1 MKRFT
6 HIVLVFMVTIMSCQ
20 KQNDWLD
27 AKREQSDVV
36 PTTLDDFQA
45 ILDNSVMNTYYPI
58 VGQLGADNYY
68 VPDDNIGVINAV
80 ERNSYLWA
88 RDIFEGGTSADY
100 TSCYTVIGYANIV
113 LEGLEDLEL
122 NVSNLAYYNSIK
134 GQALFFRA
142 SMFSELTSIFC
153 KPFDTNTAAT
163 DLGICVRIRSNIN
176 QIEPRSSV
184 QNAHNQIIADLK
196 LASTLLP
203 VGQSHKTRPSKPA
216 AFALLARTYLL
227 IEDYVNAKQYADS
240 ALKYAGDLLDFNS
253 NTISTSK
260 PYRFPDFL
268 SGNDEIIFYAYTLGS
283 STTTPNESFNR
294 AFVDSALYNSYDD
307 DDLRK
312 TYFYGVATSGKPKFK
327 GTYAGIGKNFSGIAT
342 NEIYLIRAECNAR
355 LDNPAGA
362 ASDLNDLLEKRFR
375 IGTYSPVEITDADSA
390 LVKIL
395 EERRK
400 ELPFTGQIRWQDL
413 RRLNK
418 DARFAKILT
427 RNVNG
432 MLYQLP
438 PNDKRY
444 IYPFPQDEI
453 DYTGIPQNER

>member
-1 MKRFT
+1 MKRIT
-6 HIVLVFMVTIMSCQ
+6 HIVLIFMVALMSCQ

-27 AKREQSDVV
+27 AKRDQSDVV
-36 PTTLDDFQA
+36 PTSLDDFQA
-45 ILDNSVMNTYYPI
+45 ILDNSVMNNNYPI
-58 VGQLGADNYY
+58 IGQLGADNYY

-88 RDIFEGGTSADY
+88 RDIFEEGTSADY
-100 TSCYTVIGYANIV
+100 TFSYTVIGYANIV
-113 LEGLEDLEL
+113 LEGLEDLEV

-203 VGQSHKTRPSKPA
+203 VVQSYKTRPSKPA

-227 IEDYVNAKQYADS
+227 MEDYVNAKQYADS
-240 ALKYAGDLLDFNS
+240 TLKYVDDLLDFNS
-253 NTISTSK
+253 STISTSK

-327 GTYAGIGKNFSGIAT
+327 GTYAGIGKNFSGMAT

-355 LDNPAGA
+355 LGNPTA
-362 ASDLNDLLEKRFR
+362 ATSDLNDLMEKRFR
-375 IGTYSPVEITDADSA
+375 TGTYSPFETTDADSA
-390 LVKIL
+390 LVKVL

-400 ELPFTGQIRWQDL
+400 ELPFTGQVRWQDL

-418 DARFAKILT
+418 DSRFAEILT
-427 RNVNG
+427 RNVSG
-432 MLYQLP
+432 VLYQLS

-444 IYPFPQDEI
+444 VYPFPQDEI
-453 DYTGIPQNER
+453 DYAGIPQNER